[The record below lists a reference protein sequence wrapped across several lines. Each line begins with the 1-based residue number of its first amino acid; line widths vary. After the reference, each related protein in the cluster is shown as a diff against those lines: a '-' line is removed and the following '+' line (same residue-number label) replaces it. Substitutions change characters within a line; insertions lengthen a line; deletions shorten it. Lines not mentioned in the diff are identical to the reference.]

1 MLISVIFTT
10 YNSPAWLEKVL
21 WGFHAQS
28 DRGFEIVIADD
39 GSGEET
45 KWVIDRF
52 KSETDLEIKHVWQPD
67 DGFRKCKI
75 LNKALL
81 AADGEYFI
89 VTDGDCIPRH
99 DFVIEHRHHAEPGC
113 YLSGGYFKLPMVV
126 SEAIRREDIESG
138 RCFQKSWLISKGVPL
153 RTNFLK
159 LSSTARTAP
168 WLNRLTLTRKTWNGH
183 NASGWLSDAL
193 RVNGF
198 DERMRY
204 GGEDCEFGDRLVN
217 SGIRPKQVRY
227 SAITVHL
234 DHTRGYVSE
243 ADWANNRLIRRATQL
258 KRTIETPNGI
268 RQL

>member
-81 AADGEYFI
+81 AADGKYFV

-99 DFVIEHRHHAEPGC
+99 DFVFEHR
-113 YLSGGYFKLPMVV
+113 
-126 SEAIRREDIESG
+126 
-138 RCFQKSWLISKGVPL
+138 
-153 RTNFLK
+153 
-159 LSSTARTAP
+159 
-168 WLNRLTLTRKTWNGH
+168 
-183 NASGWLSDAL
+183 
-193 RVNGF
+193 
-198 DERMRY
+198 
-204 GGEDCEFGDRLVN
+204 
-217 SGIRPKQVRY
+217 
-227 SAITVHL
+227 
-234 DHTRGYVSE
+234 
-243 ADWANNRLIRRATQL
+243 
-258 KRTIETPNGI
+258 
-268 RQL
+268 